1 MQEIRKDPILGRWVI
16 IASERNNRP
25 TDLAVHRELPVGGV
39 CPFCYGS
46 ESHTPPEVLA
56 FRPGQPFPNAPG
68 WQVRVVPNKYPAL
81 RIEGELGRRAVGMY
95 DMMNAIGAHE
105 VVIESPLHQVQLADL
120 PLEQV
125 TCVLDAYVQR
135 VQDLK
140 QDRRFRYILVFKNQG
155 AEAGATLEHAHTQI
169 IATPVVPKR
178 VSEEIEGARRH
189 FDLHERCVFCDILSE
204 ETRAGVRIVAENET
218 FVALEPFASRF
229 PYETWILPRAHA
241 PHFESLSRPA
251 LERLSEILR
260 DTLRRLDVTLERAP
274 YNYVLHTSPSNGHE
288 VAEYYH
294 WHLEIMPKLTKVAGF
309 EWGSDF
315 YINPTPPEEAA
326 QVLRQARVD

>member
-1 MQEIRKDPILGRWVI
+1 
-16 IASERNNRP
+16 
-25 TDLAVHRELPVGGV
+25 
-39 CPFCYGS
+39 
-46 ESHTPPEVLA
+46 
-56 FRPGQPFPNAPG
+56 
-68 WQVRVVPNKYPAL
+68 
-81 RIEGELGRRAVGMY
+81 
-95 DMMNAIGAHE
+95 
-105 VVIESPLHQVQLADL
+105 
-120 PLEQV
+120 
-125 TCVLDAYVQR
+125 
-135 VQDLK
+135 
-140 QDRRFRYILVFKNQG
+140 
-155 AEAGATLEHAHTQI
+155 
-169 IATPVVPKR
+169 
-178 VSEEIEGARRH
+178 
-189 FDLHERCVFCDILSE
+189 
-204 ETRAGVRIVAENET
+204 VAENET

-260 DTLRRLDVTLERAP
+260 ETLRRLDVTLERAP